1 MIPIFLQP
9 LNFESSISNRRLAKS
24 TKILYFS
31 FHFCF
36 CFWNQIIK
44 WTANIC
50 KGKGGK
56 DQAFASPL
64 PALFIGMAQEKA
76 PPSPSQDLTLGW
88 VRDALVRQEDSIV
101 FALIERARFPYNAPT
116 YNPSLFPQLGGRSL
130 VEVFVRG
137 AEGLQAKVPSS
148 SSFPPLLAF
157 FDFVQ
162 KFYAYSVWLQMLD
175 CWSDRFASLDTA
187 RPSLCSWRPFD
198 LKLNVPLFFLLLI
211 FCAEV

>member
-1 MIPIFLQP
+1 MIEWIV
-9 LNFESSISNRRLAKS
+9 NFVWPKS
-24 TKILYFS
+24 TNILGFS
-31 FHFCF
+31 FQFF
-36 CFWNQIIK
+36 FKKNQIIK

-50 KGKGGK
+50 KEKGGN
-56 DQAFASPL
+56 DQALAFPL

-76 PPSPSQDLTLGW
+76 PSSPSQDLTLGW

-130 VEVFVRG
+130 VEFFVRG
-137 AEGLQAKVPSS
+137 AEGLQAKVSSSS
-148 SSFPPLLAF
+148 SSFSPIFAF

-162 KFYAYSVWLQMLD
+162 KCYAYSVWLQMLD

-211 FCAEV
+211 FSAEV